1 MRSGRRAAVD
11 VGKARVGVAA
21 SDFHGILASGF
32 ATVARSDDLAQT
44 INHVVA
50 TLSEIDPIEIYVGLP
65 LNLRGQYTESTQDAV
80 EFARRLAQE
89 VAAPVRFID
98 ERMTT
103 NTAANALK
111 LSGRDS
117 KSGRAVID
125 QIAATVILEQALSM
139 EKSTGSV
146 PGVSI
151 EDLNA
156 Q

>member
-1 MRSGRRAAVD
+1 MRSGRRAAID
-11 VGKARVGVAA
+11 VGKARVGIAA
-21 SDFHGILASGF
+21 SDLHGILASGL
-32 ATVARSDDLAQT
+32 ATVARVDDLAQT
-44 INHVVA
+44 INYVVA
-50 TLSEIDPIEIYVGLP
+50 TLTEIDPIEIYVGLP
-65 LNLRGQYTESTQDAV
+65 LNLRGEFTESTHDAV
-80 EFARRLAQE
+80 EFARRLARE
-89 VAAPVRFID
+89 IAAPVRFID

-146 PGVSI
+146 PGISI
-151 EDLNA
+151 EDLNEH
-156 Q
+156 